1 MMRSLLLASV
11 LAVSALAAH
20 AGGLPSPPP
29 SSAVR
34 TDTRAFVGLNWT
46 FGSGGGTAEGV
57 LGVARVKTD
66 ETGDSQGAKLSLHL
80 PFANGVSFGKV
91 KLTGMTGERDRMV
104 EAGLGFGSGRL
115 FGTAGLWA
123 PYVNGGV
130 DVGFDGSF
138 EGYAGVHSLDAW
150 ELPRF
155 E

>member
-1 MMRSLLLASV
+1 MVRSLLLSSV
-11 LAVSALAAH
+11 LVVSALTAH
-20 AGGLPSPPP
+20 AGEVRPRF
-29 SSAVR
+29 SS

-66 ETGDSQGAKLSLHL
+66 FSGDSQGAKLSLHL

-91 KLTGMTGERDRMV
+91 KLTGMTGEHDRMV

-130 DVGFDGSF
+130 DIGFDGSF